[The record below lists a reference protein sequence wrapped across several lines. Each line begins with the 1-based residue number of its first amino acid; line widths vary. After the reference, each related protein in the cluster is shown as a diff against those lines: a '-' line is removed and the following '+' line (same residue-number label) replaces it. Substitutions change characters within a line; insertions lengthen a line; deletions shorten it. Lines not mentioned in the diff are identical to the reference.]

1 MTHKVLFGNPGR
13 KWFLWV
19 VALIVTLGSIGGILT
34 LHRWSNDNHRVV
46 ELLSG
51 IEALANRLS
60 ATEWEAVARK
70 GLIAELKRSQQLVRH
85 ELDRSFEELNRQVVD
100 EELRALQTIYRAYA
114 EAIDEEFHL
123 LEQRRIAEAIRV
135 DDGKVDPTYD
145 ALIDLIGHA
154 QMRYGAASRSTI
166 FAADLG
172 SSLALIVAAIFIGV
186 LFSRY
191 EQIQRG
197 EQVLF
202 AAQNALSQSE
212 ARFRSLV
219 QNASEVMAVLRP
231 LPPTVLFISDSV
243 RRILG
248 HSPDRLIG
256 TDFASL
262 VHPDDIGKM
271 QRFLA
276 NCAYSSGVTHMV
288 EVRLRRGDVDW
299 TMVEMFGDNRLEDR
313 AVGGIVVN
321 FRDVSETRQI
331 EAALSQEGYEFDPA
345 DRKLH

>member
-1 MTHKVLFGNPGR
+1 MSDQLFRNPGR
-13 KWFLWV
+13 KWFLWI
-19 VALIVTLGSIGGILT
+19 VALMITLASIGGVLT
-34 LHRWSNDNHRVV
+34 LHRRSNSNHRVV

-60 ATEWEAVARK
+60 AMEWEAVARE
-70 GLIAELKRSQQLVRH
+70 GLIAELKRSQQLVRLQ
-85 ELDRSFEELNRQVVD
+85 LDQSLDELNRHVVD
-100 EELRALQTIYRAYA
+100 EELLAIQTNYRAYA
-114 EAIDEEFHL
+114 EAIDEEFDL

-135 DDGKVDPTYD
+135 DDEKVDPTYD
-145 ALIDLIGHA
+145 SLIDLVGHA
-154 QMRYGAASRSTI
+154 QLRYAAASRWTI
-166 FAADLG
+166 FAADIG
-172 SSLALIVAAIFIGV
+172 SSLALIVAAVFIGV

-191 EQIQRG
+191 HQIQRG
-197 EQVLF
+197 EQVLL
-202 AAQNALSQSE
+202 AAQNALRESE

-219 QNASEVMAVLRP
+219 QNASEVIAVLSP

-256 TDFASL
+256 TDFGKL
-262 VHPDDIGKM
+262 VHPDDSGKL

-276 NCAYSSGVTHMV
+276 NCAFSSAVTHTV
-288 EVRLRRGDVDW
+288 EVRLRRGDVHW
-299 TMVEMFGDNRLEDR
+299 SMVEMFGDNRLEER
-313 AVGGIVVN
+313 AIAGIVVN

-331 EAALSQEGYEFDPA
+331 EAALSEEGYQFDPA

>member
-1 MTHKVLFGNPGR
+1 MTKQLFGKRSR
-13 KWFLWV
+13 KWFLWI
-19 VALIVTLGSIGGILT
+19 VASMITLASISGILT
-34 LHRWSNDNHRVV
+34 LHNWSNANHRVV

-70 GLIAELKRSQQLVRH
+70 GLISELKRSQQLLRL
-85 ELDRSFEELNRQVVD
+85 ELDRSLEELNRHVDD
-100 EELRALQTIYRAYA
+100 EELLAIQTTYRAYTG
-114 EAIDEEFHL
+114 AIDEEFRL
-123 LEQRRIAEAIRV
+123 LEQKRIVEAIHA
-135 DDGKVDPTYD
+135 DDEKVDPTYD
-145 ALIDLIGHA
+145 ALIDLVGHA
-154 QMRYGAASRSTI
+154 QIRYATASRWAI
-166 FAADLG
+166 LAADI
-172 SSLALIVAAIFIGV
+172 SSSCALLVAAVFIGV

-191 EQIQRG
+191 EQIQRE
-197 EQVLF
+197 EQVLL
-202 AAQNALSQSE
+202 AAQNALRQSE

-219 QNASEVMAVLRP
+219 QNASEVMAILSP

-256 TDFASL
+256 TDFSKL
-262 VHPDDIGKM
+262 VHPDDGGKL

-276 NCAYSSGVTHMV
+276 NCAYGTLATQTA
-288 EVRLRRGDVDW
+288 EVRLRRGDSRW
-299 TMVEMFGDNRLEDR
+299 TLVEMFGENRLEDR

-321 FRDVSETRQI
+321 FRDISEARQI
-331 EAALSQEGYEFDPA
+331 EAALSEEGYEFDPA

>member
-1 MTHKVLFGNPGR
+1 MTRQRFNNPGR
-13 KWFLWV
+13 RWFLWI
-19 VALIVTLGSIGGILT
+19 VALTITLASIGGILT
-34 LHRWSNDNHRVV
+34 LHRWSNRNHRVV

-70 GLIAELKRSQQLVRH
+70 GLVAELKSSQKLVRL
-85 ELDRSFEELNRQVVD
+85 ELDRSIEELNRQVVD

-114 EAIDEEFHL
+114 EVIDEEFRL
-123 LEQRRIAEAIRV
+123 LEQKRLADAIRV
-135 DDGKVDPTYD
+135 DDEKVDPTYD
-145 ALIDLIGHA
+145 ALIDLVGHA
-154 QMRYGAASRSTI
+154 QIRYAAASRWTI
-166 FAADLG
+166 FVADLG
-172 SSLALIVAAIFIGV
+172 SSLALIVAAVFIGV

-197 EQVLF
+197 EQVLL
-202 AAQNALSQSE
+202 AAQNALRQSE

-219 QNASEVMAVLRP
+219 QNASEVMAVLSP

-248 HSPDRLIG
+248 YGPDQLIG
-256 TDFASL
+256 TDFAKL
-262 VHPDDIGKM
+262 VHPDDTGKM

-276 NCAYSSGVTHMV
+276 NCAYSAAVTHTV
-288 EVRLRRGDVDW
+288 EVRLRRGDVLW
-299 TMVEMFGDNRLEDR
+299 TMVEMFGDNRLDDR
-313 AVGGIVVN
+313 AVGGIVIN